1 MIAIKGMEPQ
11 TDCSKCPFMATDGA
25 DTLLSPMMC
34 MALWATKH
42 KVKHCAKEKILDDC
56 PLVEIVTCE
65 KAPELTASE
74 KKFLADIVNAYA
86 GLVNIQIV
94 KKFCDVTRDAYYLK
108 FKDDINSSD
117 SSNTF
122 SCFRGMFTE
131 LEEGKDYNIRKLLG
145 KDC

>member
-1 MIAIKGMEPQ
+1 MRNAEYYGFN
-11 TDCSKCPFMATDGA
+11 SNGYF
-25 DTLLSPMMC
+25 
-34 MALWATKH
+34 TKH
-42 KVKHCAKEKILDDC
+42 IDHIPKKVKDMNVLEFLKWLSS
-56 PLVEIVTCE
+56 E

-86 GLVNIQIV
+86 GLVDIQIV
-94 KKFCDVTRDAYYLK
+94 RKMCDVARDSYYLK
-108 FKDDINSSD
+108 FKNLSSPD

-122 SCFRGMFTE
+122 SCFRGMFAE

>member
-1 MIAIKGMEPQ
+1 MTNAEYYGFN
-11 TDCSKCPFMATDGA
+11 SNGYF
-25 DTLLSPMMC
+25 
-34 MALWATKH
+34 TKH
-42 KVKHCAKEKILDDC
+42 IDHIPKKVKDMNVLEFFKWLSS
-56 PLVEIVTCE
+56 E

-74 KKFLADIVNAYA
+74 KKFLTDIVNAYA

-94 KKFCDVTRDAYYLK
+94 KKFCDVARDSYYLK
-108 FKDDINSSD
+108 FKTDDTDTD

-131 LEEGKDYNIRKLLG
+131 LEEGKCYNIRKLLG

>member
-1 MIAIKGMEPQ
+1 MKNAEYYGFN
-11 TDCSKCPFMATDGA
+11 SNGYF
-25 DTLLSPMMC
+25 
-34 MALWATKH
+34 TKH
-42 KVKHCAKEKILDDC
+42 IDNIPKKVKDMNTLEFLKWLSS
-56 PLVEIVTCE
+56 E

-74 KKFLADIVNAYA
+74 KKFLTDIVNAYT
-86 GLVNIQIV
+86 GLVDIQIV
-94 KKFCDVTRDAYYLK
+94 KKVCDVARDSYYLK
-108 FKDDINSSD
+108 FKNLNSPD

>member
-1 MIAIKGMEPQ
+1 MTNAEYYGFNSNGYFTQHIDHIPK
-11 TDCSKCPFMATDGA
+11 
-25 DTLLSPMMC
+25 
-34 MALWATKH
+34 
-42 KVKHCAKEKILDDC
+42 KVKDMNTLEFLKWLSS
-56 PLVEIVTCE
+56 E

-94 KKFCDVTRDAYYLK
+94 KKCCDVARDSYYLK
-108 FKDDINSSD
+108 FKTDADTD

-131 LEEGKDYNIRKLLG
+131 LEEGKCYNIRKLLG

>member
-1 MIAIKGMEPQ
+1 MTNAEYYGFN
-11 TDCSKCPFMATDGA
+11 SNGYF
-25 DTLLSPMMC
+25 
-34 MALWATKH
+34 TKH
-42 KVKHCAKEKILDDC
+42 IDHIPKKVKDMNTLEFLKWLSS
-56 PLVEIVTCE
+56 E

-74 KKFLADIVNAYA
+74 KKFLTDIVNAYA

-94 KKFCDVTRDAYYLK
+94 KKICDVTRDSYYLK

>member
-1 MIAIKGMEPQ
+1 MTNAEYYGFHSNGYFTQHIDHIPK
-11 TDCSKCPFMATDGA
+11 
-25 DTLLSPMMC
+25 
-34 MALWATKH
+34 
-42 KVKHCAKEKILDDC
+42 KVKDMNTLEFLKWLSS
-56 PLVEIVTCE
+56 E

-94 KKFCDVTRDAYYLK
+94 KKFCDVARDSYYLK
-108 FKDDINSSD
+108 FKTDDTDTD

-131 LEEGKDYNIRKLLG
+131 LEEGKCYNIRKLLG

>member
-1 MIAIKGMEPQ
+1 MSNAEYYGFN
-11 TDCSKCPFMATDGA
+11 SNGYF
-25 DTLLSPMMC
+25 
-34 MALWATKH
+34 TKH
-42 KVKHCAKEKILDDC
+42 IDHIPKKVKDMNTLEFLKWLSS
-56 PLVEIVTCE
+56 E

-74 KKFLADIVNAYA
+74 KKFLTDIVNAYA
-86 GLVNIQIV
+86 GLVDIQTV
-94 KKFCDVTRDAYYLK
+94 KKVYDNIKKDCYYLELQT
-108 FKDDINSSD
+108 NSD

>member
-1 MIAIKGMEPQ
+1 MTNSEYYGF
-11 TDCSKCPFMATDGA
+11 TNNGHF
-25 DTLLSPMMC
+25 
-34 MALWATKH
+34 TKH
-42 KVKHCAKEKILDDC
+42 IDHIPKKVKDMNALEFLKWLSM
-56 PLVEIVTCE
+56 E

-86 GLVNIQIV
+86 GLVNIQTVEKI
-94 KKFCDVTRDAYYLK
+94 CDITRDSYYLK

-122 SCFRGMFTE
+122 SCFRGMFAE
-131 LEEGKDYNIRKLLG
+131 LEENKYYNIRKLLG

>member
-1 MIAIKGMEPQ
+1 MTNAEYYGFNSNGYFTQHIDHIPKEVKDMNVLEFL
-11 TDCSKCPFMATDGA
+11 KW
-25 DTLLSPMMC
+25 LSS
-34 MALWATKH
+34 
-42 KVKHCAKEKILDDC
+42 
-56 PLVEIVTCE
+56 E

-74 KKFLADIVNAYA
+74 KKFLTDIVNAYA
-86 GLVNIQIV
+86 GLVDIQIV
-94 KKFCDVTRDAYYLK
+94 RKICDVARDSYYLK
-108 FKDDINSSD
+108 FKSLNSPD